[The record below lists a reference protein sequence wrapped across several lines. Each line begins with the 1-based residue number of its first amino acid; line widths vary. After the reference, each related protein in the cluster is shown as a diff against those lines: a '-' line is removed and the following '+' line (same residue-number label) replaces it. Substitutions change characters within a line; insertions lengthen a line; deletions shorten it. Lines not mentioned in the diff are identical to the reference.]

1 MNGKVDEVRFFNY
14 VLTQSEIT
22 NLFNNNGWSPLLC
35 WNYKARY
42 KNSDRFYTANGSGK
56 FPSQLKI
63 PGSVDISSGI
73 MMDEGKLI
81 NPNQY
86 KII

>member
-1 MNGKVDEVRFFNY
+1 MATIIKY
-14 VLTQSEIT
+14 V
-22 NLFNNNGWSPLLC
+22 G
-35 WNYKARY
+35 
-42 KNSDRFYTANGSGK
+42 SDGSGK
-56 FPSQLKI
+56 FPSQLKV

-86 KII
+86 KIVG